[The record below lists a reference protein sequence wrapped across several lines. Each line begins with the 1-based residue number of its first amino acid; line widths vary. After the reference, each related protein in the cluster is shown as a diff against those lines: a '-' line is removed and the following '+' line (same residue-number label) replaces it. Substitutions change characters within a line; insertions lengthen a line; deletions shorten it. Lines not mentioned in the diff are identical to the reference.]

1 MTARI
6 SRRTFGQACALAATS
21 AIPAWGEDPVTEP
34 AAKEPAAI
42 NPPATPAK
50 PATPVAESTAW
61 RQKLTPEQKRRLIVP
76 GMGPRV
82 SKTGDDF
89 EDDSFVYYPQ
99 HPKSSWNIDEEVRV
113 PGGISSNNL
122 WAEGAKRGTPDVVK
136 RIATP
141 SGGIPGSKGA
151 MLIQTLYSG
160 VPGRVSNED
169 NVQDDLLHNVQG
181 QIGREI
187 PFSWC
192 PNVHCRVFI
201 PPESQWERRNGATF
215 AFRTGCNGYTPDRDY
230 DEFWPGIFFFMQ
242 REKTA
247 DGKVKA
253 TIRADVR
260 ADDYGRDLPMLI
272 FQPGTWCTLG
282 ISMTPDG
289 RSHFFGKAGIEDL
302 TADDH
307 LGSYMCYNWR
317 GVVFTTFFYNVMNFD
332 NGRSWSTPWV
342 VDNAFLHVA
351 NPPQQQPR
359 MATRP

>member
-1 MTARI
+1 MSFLL
-6 SRRTFGQACALAATS
+6 SRRRFGLACAAIAAST
-21 AIPAWGEDPVTEP
+21 AAP
-34 AAKEPAAI
+34 AALAEPLAD
-42 NPPATPAK
+42 P
-50 PATPVAESTAW
+50 STAW
-61 RQKLTPEQKRRLIVP
+61 RQKLNPEQKRRLVVP
-76 GMGPRV
+76 GMGPRI

-89 EDDSFVYYPQ
+89 EDEKFVYYPN

-113 PGGISSNNL
+113 PGSYSSNNL
-122 WAEGAKRGTPDVVK
+122 WAEGSKRGTPDVVK
-136 RIATP
+136 RIPTP
-141 SGGIPGSKGA
+141 PGGIPDSKGA

-160 VPGRVSNED
+160 IPGRISNED

-187 PFSWC
+187 PVAWS

-201 PPESQWERRNGATF
+201 PPASQWERRNGATF
-215 AFRTGCNGYTPDRDY
+215 AFRTGMHGYTPDRDY
-230 DEFWPGIFFFMQ
+230 DEYWPGIFFWMQ

-247 DGKVKA
+247 EGKTKESISV
-253 TIRADVR
+253 IVR
-260 ADDYGRDLPMLI
+260 ADEYGRDLPMLT

-289 RSHFFGKAGIEDL
+289 RCSFFAKSGVEDL

-307 LGSYMCYNWR
+307 LGTYMCYNWR
-317 GVVFTTFFYNVMNFD
+317 GTVFTTFFYNVMNFD

-342 VDNAFLHVA
+342 IDNAFLHVA
-351 NPPQQQPR
+351 TPPRQQPR